1 MKRRTLRT
9 ILVFLLVVAL
19 LAAGYVFLFRNL
31 WQRWQ
36 SSRTEGFPELPA
48 DSYFEIHYFDVGE
61 GDAAL
66 VTCDGHYLLIDGGDP
81 SCSRFLYAYL
91 EAHGIDR
98 LDGIICSHA
107 HADHVGGL
115 AGALQVATVDVA
127 YAPVTAYDNRS
138 FTSFVKYL
146 AQQGKQITV
155 PAPGDSF
162 SLGSATAIFLGPVDM
177 DLALE
182 NENNTSLVVRIDYGN
197 TSFLF
202 TGDAE
207 IAEELSLVESGADLR
222 STVLK
227 VAHHGSY
234 TSSCRDFLDAVEP
247 EYAVISVGAD
257 NAYGHPHEEPL
268 ERLEEYCRA
277 VYRTDQMGQILC
289 RSDGKTVTFSCG

>member
-36 SSRTEGFPELPA
+36 RSRTEGFPELPA

-107 HADHVGGL
+107 HADH
-115 AGALQVATVDVA
+115 AGV
-127 YAPVTAYDNRS
+127 
-138 FTSFVKYL
+138 

-162 SLGSATAIFLGPVDM
+162 SLGSATATFLGPVDM

-257 NAYGHPHEEPL
+257 NAYGHPHEGPL

-289 RSDGKTVTFSCG
+289 RSDGKTVTFSCDK